1 MSDNELLLAI
11 SSMIDQKLKPISNMI
26 DQKLEPINDRL
37 KRIELT
43 QENDILPRLQNI
55 ESCYTST
62 FKRYQSSV
70 ELIESMQADIEVLKH
85 VVTEHSE
92 KLQKLA

>member
-1 MSDNELLLAI
+1 MTDNELLLAI
-11 SSMIDQKLKPISNMI
+11 SNMIDQKLK
-26 DQKLEPINDRL
+26 PINDRL

-70 ELIESMQADIEVLKH
+70 ELIESMQADIDVLKH